1 MIETHPFGHFTP
13 PQPKL
18 LILGSFPCLNKG
30 NYGEWFYC
38 GSGKSLF
45 WQLLS
50 DVFQHDLNDNESK
63 KNLFRQQGIAYTDI
77 ALKIRRK
84 KDNCSD
90 ANLDIIEYN
99 RDVVESILNQGIER
113 IFFTSRFVEKH
124 FIKNFPDNK
133 IPTTVL
139 LSPSPAANLHI
150 SGLEEY
156 KELKKKDSTM
166 NPYKFRLLKY
176 RNFFSQ

>member
-1 MIETHPFGHFTP
+1 MANGFIVEV
-13 PQPKL
+13 
-18 LILGSFPCLNKG
+18 
-30 NYGEWFYC
+30 
-38 GSGKSLF
+38 GKSLF
-45 WQLLS
+45 WQLLG
-50 DVFQHDLNDNESK
+50 DVFECELNDNESRK
-63 KNLFRQQGIAYTDI
+63 EFFLKQGIAATDI

-84 KDNCSD
+84 KGNCSD

-150 SGLEEY
+150 GGLQEY
-156 KELKKKDSTM
+156 KTLKKNDYTM